1 MDEGKRNRNEEH
13 KRWQLR
19 STVSLRAL
27 PSVSFIELQKSMD
40 FFSSRSSTDKL
51 KIFSN
56 NYGEICCIE
65 RKGRKIDGETQT
77 KGKRS
82 RSPVRQQFLER
93 RVIWEEGQV
102 TIAFFL
108 LSENVDHNRCPS
120 SPCIV
125 SIGIPGSK

>member
-19 STVSLRAL
+19 STYASIG
-27 PSVSFIELQKSMD
+27 FIYRKTNYKNRWI